1 MPRRHIMIMAL
12 AVRLIFLLLDGVFL
26 GVSSIIVPHPL
37 KPSGLRDFYL
47 LIVFHEI
54 IYGGQG
60 FINSSRSL

>member
-1 MPRRHIMIMAL
+1 MAL
-12 AVRLIFLLLDGVFL
+12 AVRLIFLPLDGAFF
-26 GVSSIIVPHPL
+26 GFSSISFFIPGL
-37 KPSGLRDFYL
+37 PSGLRDFYL